1 MKISMEAHPLLEARA
16 FLSRF
21 KSPLETLSSP
31 EGILKYFALDCPAP
45 VEAPPGTKPLVR
57 DLLRHGGFKPTGRSK
72 PASEYLFKA
81 IEKGWFSP
89 NKGINLAVD
98 ACNVVSLRSG
108 LPISVVDADLLEG
121 NLSIETNPE
130 KTEYIF
136 NPSGQ
141 GIDVGLLFGLK
152 DEKGPCAGPVKDSQR
167 TKTHGGTQQ
176 TLSILWGTRSLPN
189 HTENALCWYL
199 DLLSEAG
206 AEIEAVDLCL

>member
-1 MKISMEAHPLLEARA
+1 MKISMEAHPLLDSRA

-21 KSPLETLSSP
+21 KAPLEALPSP
-31 EGILKYFALDCPAP
+31 ESILKYFALDCPAP
-45 VEAPPGTKPLVR
+45 VEAPPDTKPLVR
-57 DLLRHGGFKPTGRSK
+57 DLLRQGGFKPTGRSK

-108 LPISVVDADLLEG
+108 LPISVVDAELLEG
-121 NLSIETNPE
+121 ALRIETNPA

-176 TLSILWGTRSLPN
+176 TLSILWGTCALPG
-189 HTENALCWYL
+189 HTEKTLRWYL
-199 DLLSEAG
+199 DILSEAG
-206 AEIEAVDLCL
+206 AEIQEVELCL